1 MGEEE
6 GAHDKEE
13 EEGEEEG
20 EEWRTSVMAKKGFFL
35 LLVNYYLRFVGEGIK
50 ERNVG
55 AWSAWLEGKIGGKLT
70 ELRKRLA
77 LD

>member
-1 MGEEE
+1 MRTIRKKKREKRKGRS
-6 GAHDKEE
+6 G
-13 EEGEEEG
+13 GPLS
-20 EEWRTSVMAKKGFFL
+20 WRKRVFFL

>member
-1 MGEEE
+1 MEDLCHGE
-6 GAHDKEE
+6 
-13 EEGEEEG
+13 
-20 EEWRTSVMAKKGFFL
+20 KGFFFL
-35 LLVNYYLRFVGEGIK
+35 LLLENYYLRFVGEGIK

-55 AWSAWLEGKIGGKLT
+55 AWSVWLEGKIGGKLT